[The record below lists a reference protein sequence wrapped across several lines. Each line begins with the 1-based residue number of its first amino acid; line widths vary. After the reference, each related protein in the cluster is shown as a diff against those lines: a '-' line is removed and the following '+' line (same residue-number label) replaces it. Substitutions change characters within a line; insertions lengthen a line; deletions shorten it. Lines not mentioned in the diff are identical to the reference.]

1 MNPQKRKEQMLTQLL
16 RWSALA
22 CGVLL
27 ASSGFA
33 QDDESKEGET
43 AEEAAEPAAE
53 GDAAAEG
60 EAKVSDDEL
69 VKGMKTNTGRGYG
82 PAGCGLGSLIFE
94 PNSGF
99 TQIFAATTNSSFGT
113 QTFGISSGTSNC
125 SDTAGG
131 SASAQAFVETNRTA
145 LAKDIARGRGET
157 IESLSR
163 LGGCADAQAVGSSL
177 QKNFDKVF
185 PSASMSDSEVG
196 SSVVEALRSDVT
208 LACASLI

>member
-1 MNPQKRKEQMLTQLL
+1 MVTQLL

-27 ASSGFA
+27 ASSGLA

-43 AEEAAEPAAE
+43 AEEAAEPAE
-53 GDAAAEG
+53 GGADG

-99 TQIFAATTNSSFGT
+99 TQIFAATTNGTFGS

-125 SDTAGG
+125 ADTAGG
-131 SASAQAFVETNRTA
+131 SASAKAFVETNRTA
-145 LAKDIARGRGET
+145 LAKDIARGQGET
-157 IESLSR
+157 LESLSR
-163 LGGCADAQAVGSSL
+163 LGGCADARAVGASL
-177 QKNFDKVF
+177 QRNFDKVF
-185 PSASMSDSEVG
+185 PSAAMSDSDVG
-196 SSVVEALRSDVT
+196 SSVVDALRSDAT
-208 LACASLI
+208 LACHSLI

>member
-1 MNPQKRKEQMLTQLL
+1 MATQLL

-22 CGVLL
+22 CGLLL
-27 ASSGFA
+27 ASTGFA
-33 QDDESKEGET
+33 QDDDESKEGET

-53 GDAAAEG
+53 GEVAEEA

-69 VKGMKTNTGRGYG
+69 VKGMKTNTGRGFG

-99 TQIFAATTNSSFGT
+99 TQIFAATTNGTFGS

-125 SDTAGG
+125 ADTGGG
-131 SASAQAFVETNRTA
+131 SASAKAFAETNRTA
-145 LAKDIARGRGET
+145 LAKDIARGQGET

-163 LGGCADAQAVGSSL
+163 LGGCGDARAVGASL
-177 QKNFDKVF
+177 QRNFDKVF
-185 PSASMSDSEVG
+185 PSATMSDGDVG
-196 SSVVEALRSDVT
+196 SSVVDALRSD
-208 LACASLI
+208 ASLECGSLI

>member
-1 MNPQKRKEQMLTQLL
+1 MRTLQV
-16 RWSALA
+16 RWSVLI
-22 CGVLL
+22 CGLLL

-33 QDDESKEGET
+33 QDEESNEGET

-53 GDAAAEG
+53 GEAEAEG

-99 TQIFAATTNSSFGT
+99 TQIFAATTNGTFGS

-125 SDTAGG
+125 ADTSGG
-131 SASAQAFVETNRTA
+131 SDSAKAFVETNRTA
-145 LAKDIARGRGET
+145 LAKDIARGQGET
-157 IESLSR
+157 ISNLS
-163 LGGCADAQAVGSSL
+163 
-177 QKNFDKVF
+177 
-185 PSASMSDSEVG
+185 
-196 SSVVEALRSDVT
+196 T
-208 LACASLI
+208 LAGCKSPAQVGQVLQQNFKSIFPDAGVSDTKVSDNVIGTLKTQKVLACSKVL

>member
-1 MNPQKRKEQMLTQLL
+1 MAEQRKIEMVTQLL

-33 QDDESKEGET
+33 QDDDESKEGET
-43 AEEAAEPAAE
+43 AEEAAEPAE
-53 GDAAAEG
+53 GAAAAG

-99 TQIFAATTNSSFGT
+99 TQIFAATTNGTFGS

-131 SASAQAFVETNRTA
+131 SASAKAFVETNRTA
-145 LAKDIARGRGET
+145 LAKDVARGQGET
-157 IESLSR
+157 IESLTR
-163 LGGCADAQAVGSSL
+163 LGGCTDARAVGASL
-177 QKNFDKVF
+177 QRNFDKVF
-185 PSASMSDSEVG
+185 PSAAMSDSDVG
-196 SSVVEALRSDVT
+196 SSVVDALRSDGA
-208 LACASLI
+208 LACHSLI

>member
-1 MNPQKRKEQMLTQLL
+1 MATQLL

-22 CGVLL
+22 CGLLL
-27 ASSGFA
+27 ASTGFA

-53 GDAAAEG
+53 GEVAEEA

-69 VKGMKTNTGRGYG
+69 VKGMKTNTGRGFG

-99 TQIFAATTNSSFGT
+99 TQIFAATTNGTFGS

-125 SDTAGG
+125 ADTGGG
-131 SASAQAFVETNRTA
+131 SASAKAFVETNRTA
-145 LAKDIARGRGET
+145 LAKDIARGQGET
-157 IESLSR
+157 IDSLSR
-163 LGGCADAQAVGSSL
+163 LGGCGDALAVGASL
-177 QKNFDKVF
+177 QRNFDKVF
-185 PSASMSDSEVG
+185 PSATMSDGDVG
-196 SSVVEALRSDVT
+196 SSVVDALRSD
-208 LACASLI
+208 ASLQCDSLI

>member
-1 MNPQKRKEQMLTQLL
+1 MVTQLL

-22 CGVLL
+22 CGLLL

-53 GDAAAEG
+53 ESAEG

-99 TQIFAATTNSSFGT
+99 TQIFAATTNGTFGT

-131 SASAQAFVETNRTA
+131 SASAKAFVETNRTA
-145 LAKDIARGRGET
+145 LAKDIARGQGET

-163 LGGCADAQAVGSSL
+163 LGGCANAGAVGASL

-185 PSASMSDSEVG
+185 PSATMSDAEVG
-196 SSVVEALRSDVT
+196 HSVIDALRSDAT
-208 LACASLI
+208 LACDSLI

>member
-1 MNPQKRKEQMLTQLL
+1 MKMRTLQV
-16 RWSALA
+16 RWSVLI
-22 CGVLL
+22 CGLLL

-33 QDDESKEGET
+33 QDEESKEGET

-53 GDAAAEG
+53 GEAEAEG

-99 TQIFAATTNSSFGT
+99 TQIFAATTNGTFGS

-125 SDTAGG
+125 ADTSGG
-131 SASAQAFVETNRTA
+131 SDSAKAFVETNRTA
-145 LAKDIARGRGET
+145 LAKDIARGQGET

-163 LGGCADAQAVGSSL
+163 LGGCESAHAVGASL
-177 QKNFDKVF
+177 QRNFDKVF
-185 PSASMSDSEVG
+185 PSAAMSDSEVG
-196 SSVVEALRSDVT
+196 NSVVDALRSDAT
-208 LACASLI
+208 LACRSLI

>member
-1 MNPQKRKEQMLTQLL
+1 MLTQSL
-16 RWSALA
+16 RWSALVT
-22 CGVLL
+22 GVLL
-27 ASSGFA
+27 ASGAFA
-33 QDDESKEGET
+33 QDNENKEGET
-43 AEEAAEPAAE
+43 AEEAAEPAGDDDAE
-53 GDAAAEG
+53 GK
-60 EAKVSDDEL
+60 AKVSDDEL

-99 TQIFAATTNSSFGT
+99 TQIFAATTNGSFGT

-125 SDTAGG
+125 TDSAGG
-131 SASAQAFVETNRTA
+131 SASAKAFVETNRTA

-185 PSASMSDSEVG
+185 PSASMSDSDVG
-196 SSVVEALRSDVT
+196 GSVVEALRSDLT